1 MIPKTNNENFS
12 GSKTRLGCRTLILL
26 IQWDSH
32 GLALFW
38 NEELEYLFY
47 GRFGRVEM
55 IVFNFL
61 LWSDAAILSKA
72 LLDYNEFPYE
82 TNSPSRMRQEQH
94 VVTSSTSPTLS
105 PEMVLLYVDAGL
117 VPNARNTSIAILAL
131 KANGQ
136 MLHAYGSPIHFVGKA
151 VIAEALAIRKAIQIE
166 VEQGWRNLQICLT
179 HQ

>member
-1 MIPKTNNENFS
+1 M
-12 GSKTRLGCRTLILL
+12 TRQFRICSSRMTL
-26 IQWDSH
+26 
-32 GLALFW
+32 LF
-38 NEELEYLFY
+38 LYLFY